1 MALRAVN
8 IFIHAF
14 ILVHFFALFFST
26 NNVKTANFKLR
37 VERMAKI
44 KFHAHA
50 VAEDT
55 SKKLQPYFVNFTEK
69 YGFSNILRETTKQH
83 AVQYTLTICS
93 VWDWLLQN
101 SILAPVLSGRWI
113 EFLMAVYHVRLMQ
126 FTIVKFHVLKIFYIS
141 SPWR

>member
-1 MALRAVN
+1 MKRRFRLGLPYWQPSKKLNDDLNDRTQSSKTMALRAVN

-69 YGFSNILRETTKQH
+69 CGFSNILRETTKQH

-93 VWDWLLQN
+93 V
-101 SILAPVLSGRWI
+101 
-113 EFLMAVYHVRLMQ
+113 
-126 FTIVKFHVLKIFYIS
+126 
-141 SPWR
+141 